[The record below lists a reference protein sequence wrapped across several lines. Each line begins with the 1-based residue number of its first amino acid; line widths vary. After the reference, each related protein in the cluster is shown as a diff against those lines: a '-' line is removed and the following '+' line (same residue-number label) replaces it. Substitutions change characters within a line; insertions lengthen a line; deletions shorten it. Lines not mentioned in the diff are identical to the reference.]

1 MGNLTMAKRAETT
14 TIEQARAAK
23 LQAVELFGH
32 MPSLTGV
39 GITRI
44 GDGYGLKVNLVEAP
58 AEENLLPTNIDGVP
72 VRIEVV
78 GTIKKQ
84 TRRRR

>member
-1 MGNLTMAKRAETT
+1 MAKAKTV
-14 TIEQARAAK
+14 TIEQARTIK
-23 LQAVELFGH
+23 PRAVEVFGRVAR
-32 MPSLTGV
+32 LAGV

-58 AEENLLPTNIDGVP
+58 AAKTQLPSDIDGVP

-78 GTIKKQ
+78 GVIRK
-84 TRRRR
+84 RAR